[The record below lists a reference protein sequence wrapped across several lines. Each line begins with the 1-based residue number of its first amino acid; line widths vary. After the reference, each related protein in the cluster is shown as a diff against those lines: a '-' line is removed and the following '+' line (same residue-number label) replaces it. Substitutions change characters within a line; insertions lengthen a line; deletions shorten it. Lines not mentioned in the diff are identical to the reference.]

1 MPVHIFFGVGGGGGE
16 NSEKRFKSCSQ
27 EQQSCMCTYYKTL
40 KMTVQEN
47 ISANPCSDF
56 PMK

>member
-1 MPVHIFFGVGGGGGE
+1 MPVHIFGGGGGAAG

-27 EQQSCMCTYYKTL
+27 EQQSCMCTYYYKTL

>member
-1 MPVHIFFGVGGGGGE
+1 MPVHIFFLGGGGE

-27 EQQSCMCTYYKTL
+27 EQQSYMCTYYYKTL